1 MRSFGHQPHEVVSSN
16 YIVEEDPSGHAKCR
30 MCNVKILK
38 GSIRMGKL
46 SMLYINRRN
55 ANNIGYQYFHV
66 KCLFKKLH
74 HCRLTTQVLESIE
87 EVAGAETLAPTVKA
101 DIEANIE
108 ELRRTRQGKV
118 AAASSTR
125 KTNVRKGRALT
136 VTDSAAPQIA
146 EKPAKSENS
155 SSTKELERQ
164 KLRFLYTN
172 ADILTLDKRNQL
184 NNLIKAERPDIIAIT
199 EVTPKMG
206 SYAVTDYQIPNTRLS
221 YHATDYQISNT

>member
-1 MRSFGHQPHEVVSSN
+1 
-16 YIVEEDPSGHAKCR
+16 
-30 MCNVKILK
+30 
-38 GSIRMGKL
+38 MGKL

-55 ANNIGYQYFHV
+55 ADNIGYQYLHV

-87 EVAGAETLAPTVKA
+87 EVAGAETVAPTVKA

-146 EKPAKSENS
+146 EKPAKPENS

-206 SYAVTDYQIPNTRLS
+206 SYAVNDYQIPNLFM
-221 YHATDYQISNT
+221 YI